1 MAGGSNNS
9 AATKA
14 ALNKLFDQYREKAS
28 DEPDLVGVDG
38 TMNYLQQL
46 DVDLEGMESLVVLE
60 IIHAPTMGEIAREGF
75 VNGWLDYFTPQ
86 LYWPIEQ
93 TAQSYP
99 VLLNWWAS
107 QNEKGRHLWPGNYTS
122 RVGEES
128 ARAWPPEEIVYQ
140 VKATRGQAGATGNVH
155 FSMKALMKRDA
166 RNGTSRERWARI
178 TISSGYSLSPEHIY
192 RERRAYGRQEGH
204 HLGGY

>member
-60 IIHAPTMGEIAREGF
+60 IIQAPTMGEIAREGF
-75 VNGWLDYFTPQ
+75 VNGWL
-86 LYWPIEQ
+86 E
-93 TAQSYP
+93 
-99 VLLNWWAS
+99 
-107 QNEKGRHLWPGNYTS
+107 
-122 RVGEES
+122 
-128 ARAWPPEEIVYQ
+128 PE
-140 VKATRGQAGATGNVH
+140 
-155 FSMKALMKRDA
+155 
-166 RNGTSRERWARI
+166 
-178 TISSGYSLSPEHIY
+178 
-192 RERRAYGRQEGH
+192 
-204 HLGGY
+204 